1 MHAIQTIAFGLPF
14 TPLYTYA
21 SRKLCNCETF
31 ICTKVEYYVRIWIY
45 VTADFRFGPRNMTEI
60 SRSYQMKTAVTYI
73 QKFIYYSTFIQTHVS
88 QLQSFL
94 DEYACNTDYCIWSAI
109 HSAVY
114 ICIQQSV
121 SYWQAGVPFTLL
133 YTHVY
138 TLLYSAVYICI
149 HSFVVLTGCIHM
161 YAYVLTG
168 LYTYVLTGWYTYVL
182 TGVIAIDPSY

>member
-1 MHAIQTIAFGLPF
+1 MHRGSPVIVKHSFVWKLSNVQEFEYMW
-14 TPLYTYA
+14 PLI
-21 SRKLCNCETF
+21 SDMDLE
-31 ICTKVEYYVRIWIY
+31 IWH
-45 VTADFRFGPRNMTEI
+45 EI
-60 SRSYQMKTAVTYI
+60 SRSYLTKTAVTYI
-73 QKFIYYSTFIQTHVS
+73 QKFICYSTFLQTNVS